1 MKKICLI
8 LLLIYSCSK
17 DDSFSKLDFDNS
29 FDNAQ
34 PYMSSDNSSTSIS
47 WISSNKDKATLN
59 FSHYIDNQWTDPM
72 VLSSGNNWFVNWADF
87 PAHAINDNLILS
99 SYLKKSDS
107 GTYNYDI
114 YLNLIDLKG
123 NIVKENF
130 LLHNDGLK
138 AEHGFVSIVSN
149 ENSGFYVSW
158 LDGRNTVEK
167 HFDGSHKPMTIRFAE
182 VTKDGEIIKEHEID
196 SETCDC
202 CQTSI
207 ISSKEGPIIVYRD
220 RSKDEV
226 RDIYIARNINGVWT
240 QPKPVFNDGWV
251 INGCPVN
258 GPKADVN
265 LSNIA
270 VAWFTV
276 VDGKPYTRLAFSNN
290 YGETF
295 DNPINLNDND
305 SIGRVDV
312 AFLDD
317 KQVIVSYMEF
327 DGDYAF
333 LKVKK
338 VSVDGKVSKPF
349 IVSKI
354 DAGRNTGV
362 PQLEIINNDVFLAWT
377 TSVNGRNS
385 LKTKK
390 INSNSI

>member
-8 LLLIYSCSK
+8 LLLIYSCSN

-34 PYMSSDNSSTSIS
+34 PYMSSDNSSTSLS
-47 WISSNKDKATLN
+47 WISSNNDKATLN

-87 PAHAINDNLILS
+87 PAHAINGNLILS

-114 YLNLIDLKG
+114 YLNLIDLQG

-182 VTKDGEIIKEHEID
+182 VTKDGGIFNEYEID

-207 ISSKEGPIIVYRD
+207 ISSEEGPIIVYRD
-220 RSKDEV
+220 RSKDEI

-295 DNPINLNDND
+295 DKPINLNDND
-305 SIGRVDV
+305 AIGRVDV

>member
-1 MKKICLI
+1 M
-8 LLLIYSCSK
+8 
-17 DDSFSKLDFDNS
+17 
-29 FDNAQ
+29 
-34 PYMSSDNSSTSIS
+34 
-47 WISSNKDKATLN
+47 
-59 FSHYIDNQWTDPM
+59 
-72 VLSSGNNWFVNWADF
+72 
-87 PAHAINDNLILS
+87 
-99 SYLKKSDS
+99 
-107 GTYNYDI
+107 
-114 YLNLIDLKG
+114 
-123 NIVKENF
+123 
-130 LLHNDGLK
+130 HNDGLK

-182 VTKDGEIIKEHEID
+182 VTKDGEIINEYEID

-207 ISSKEGPIIVYRD
+207 ISSNEGPIIVYRD
-220 RSKDEV
+220 RSKDEI
-226 RDIYIARNINGVWT
+226 RDIYIARSINGVWT

-295 DNPINLNDND
+295 DKPINLNDND
-305 SIGRVDV
+305 AIGRVDV

-338 VSVDGKVSKPF
+338 VSVNGKVSKPF